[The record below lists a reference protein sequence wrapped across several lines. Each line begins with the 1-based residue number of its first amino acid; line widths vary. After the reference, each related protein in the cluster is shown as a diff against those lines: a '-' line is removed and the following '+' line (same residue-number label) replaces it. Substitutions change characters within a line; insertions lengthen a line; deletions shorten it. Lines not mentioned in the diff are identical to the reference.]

1 MKPPRLTP
9 SPADGFAL
17 AACRFFAR
25 QFRVLPPNLNLNPNP
40 NPNCPPPAPR
50 AFTLVEVMV
59 ATAIFF
65 MAMFAILGVLSSGIH
80 AAGLLRSS
88 GPTAG
93 MIAARYYVTNSIDE
107 GADNGDFSD
116 VAGYEK
122 YRWVSTATEVTT
134 NGLYQMEIAVIDPNG
149 NPSSHLCL
157 LLYKPQSG
165 ANRLGLQP
173 QR

>member
-1 MKPPRLTP
+1 MR
-9 SPADGFAL
+9 
-17 AACRFFAR
+17 
-25 QFRVLPPNLNLNPNP
+25 
-40 NPNCPPPAPR
+40 PR
-50 AFTLVEVMV
+50 AFTLIEVMV
-59 ATAIFF
+59 ATTIFF

-80 AAGLLRSS
+80 AASLLRSS

-93 MIAARYYVTNSIDE
+93 MIAAQYYTTNSIDE
-107 GADNGDFSD
+107 GRDNGDFSD

-122 YRWVSTATEVTT
+122 YRWESAVTEVTT
-134 NGLYQMEIAVIDPNG
+134 NGLYQLEIGVFDPNG
-149 NPSSHLCL
+149 NLSSHLCL